1 MKKIFENLFSEEEPS
16 PPPFKTWKAW
26 YSLVLG
32 NLALLIILFYILTR
46 ILE

>member
-1 MKKIFENLFSEEEPS
+1 MKEFLKDLFNEEEPS

-32 NLALLIILFYILTR
+32 NLILLIILFYILTR